1 MDNVINDKT
10 PYFILSA
17 AWYEQPM
24 LYLGNSTWLKEEHFD
39 IR

>member
-1 MDNVINDKT
+1 MGEII
-10 PYFILSA
+10 ILSV

-24 LYLGNSTWLKEEHFD
+24 LCLGNSTWLKEEHFD